1 MEGVMRFSSIC
12 SLLLVGLLFL
22 SGCSTKSFLVMEDG
36 PKGYSTNQ
44 TLGVR
49 AGVDTGSLSPTE
61 RYSWLEVCDRVEVPT
76 FFGLFSETHYVNC
89 EVATNHM
96 AQAARTTT
104 TGYIAGVVGPVIQ
117 TGLTAGAVAYTGH
130 MIGKGIGRSGD
141 NIQTTTTNTSSSS
154 GGVANGG
161 SATAKG
167 GTSLSYAEGGQGGK
181 GGSVIGSGNSSSKSY
196 AEADADAY
204 SKGGSVGNISA
215 TNTNSPSFTNS
226 PTYGPVSGG
235 SIGSG
240 AVQMNQNV
248 NSGAANGH
256 GVINVGGHID

>member
-1 MEGVMRFSSIC
+1 MRFSSIC

-76 FFGLFSETHYVNC
+76 FFGLLSETHYVNC

-141 NIQTTTTNTSSSS
+141 NIQSTTTNTTSSN

-167 GTSLSYAEGGQGGK
+167 GSGFGYGQGGNVKVEEGAVVANGGAGGQGGA
-181 GGSVIGSGNSSSKSY
+181 GGLGGIGM
-196 AEADADAY
+196 
-204 SKGGSVGNISA
+204 GGAGGVGN
-215 TNTNSPSFTNS
+215 
-226 PTYGPVSGG
+226 GG

-240 AVQMNQNV
+240 AVGVTQNV
-248 NSGAANGH
+248 NTGNAAGNGVVGVGNSGT
-256 GVINVGGHID
+256 ITGGH